1 MVEMLSCISGFKE
14 VVMAILDWCGEH
26 EAVLIAIAGFL
37 SSVAIAKITSGLDVK
52 KAICMRRLDAY
63 EKAIMHLSLKLNV
76 YYNIQAAFE
85 SLKELVLEVD
95 VMKSK
100 VAILLATFRKLE
112 EIEKEDSR
120 VTGVALYTVFPSYD
134 ARPLVKELAYFISR
148 LKDFL
153 CWMDLPD
160 AKNRLEQ
167 FEHSFKV
174 DVNRITPL
182 IDKETKYLD
191 GIFTQLKNEIA
202 KDKEIK
208 KLLCKS

>member
-1 MVEMLSCISGFKE
+1 
-14 VVMAILDWCGEH
+14 
-26 EAVLIAIAGFL
+26 
-37 SSVAIAKITSGLDVK
+37 VAIAKITSGLDVK

-63 EKAIMHLSLKLNV
+63 EKAVTHLSLKLNV

-85 SLKELVLEVD
+85 SLKESVLEVD
-95 VMKSK
+95 VMKGK
-100 VAILLATFRKLE
+100 VAILLATFQRLE

-134 ARPLVKELAYFISR
+134 ARPLVKELAYFISC
-148 LKDFL
+148 LKDFS

-160 AKNRLEQ
+160 AKNRLKQ

-202 KDKEIK
+202 EDKRIK
-208 KLLCKS
+208 KLLSKS

>member
-14 VVMAILDWCGEH
+14 VVMAIFDWCGEH

-63 EKAIMHLSLKLNV
+63 EKAVTHLSLKLNV

-85 SLKELVLEVD
+85 SLKESVLEVD
-95 VMKSK
+95 VMKGK
-100 VAILLATFRKLE
+100 VAILLATFQRLE

-120 VTGVALYTVFPSYD
+120 VTGVALYTVFSSYD
-134 ARPLVKELAYFISR
+134 ARPLVKELAYFISC
-148 LKDFL
+148 LKDFSY
-153 CWMDLPD
+153 WMDLPD
-160 AKNRLEQ
+160 AKNRLKQ
-167 FEHSFKV
+167 FEHGFRG

-202 KDKEIK
+202 EDKRIK
-208 KLLCKS
+208 KLLSKS

>member
-1 MVEMLSCISGFKE
+1 MLSCICGFNE
-14 VVMAILDWCGEH
+14 VVMAIFDWCGEH

-63 EKAIMHLSLKLNV
+63 EKAITHLSLKLNV

-134 ARPLVKELAYFISR
+134 ARPLVKELAYFFSR
-148 LKDFL
+148 LQDFS
-153 CWMDLPD
+153 CWMNLSD
-160 AKNRLEQ
+160 AEKRLKRFEQ
-167 FEHSFKV
+167 GFKD
-174 DVNRITPL
+174 DVKRIAPMVE
-182 IDKETKYLD
+182 KETKHLD